1 MRAFIRILFENF
13 AEEVK
18 LSELTLRNPQ
28 IFTGFSH
35 LGNCQEFV
43 WFPPTERLVGKKL
56 PSKFYIKGLQCQND
70 LEGLML
76 RNDLFLH
83 TPSGEEYLVSNFQI
97 TDISDLKN
105 IKGFATDCYPLLEGF
120 PEAKSASIGQ
130 KIKIIKDTHLHA
142 FRAITAIIGS
152 VHSKKQVDIRLAREV
167 AYKLA
172 SDIVSNPDAVLNLIA
187 IKNFDDYT
195 FSHNINVATISM
207 MIAQALSLSPD
218 EIQTLGTGA
227 LLHDLGRLRISQHIL
242 SKEGQLTRLEFSE
255 IAKHPAIGINL
266 AGSSKSLDPNIA
278 TVILH
283 HHERFKGGG
292 YPHGQKGDRISL
304 AARICSVAD
313 VFDALTTDRPF
324 RKALSPYKAMSLM
337 LGQVRTQFDPEIFQ
351 VFLRQVSLY
360 PVGTIVELNTGQQAV
375 VVKANARS
383 LVQPTVKLIE
393 GTPGPEQVINL
404 ANTPGYFILRA
415 LLEVR

>member
-130 KIKIIKDTHLHA
+130 KITIAKDTHLHA
-142 FRAITAIIGS
+142 FRAKIG
-152 VHSKKQVDIRLAREV
+152 
-167 AYKLA
+167 
-172 SDIVSNPDAVLNLIA
+172 
-187 IKNFDDYT
+187 
-195 FSHNINVATISM
+195 
-207 MIAQALSLSPD
+207 
-218 EIQTLGTGA
+218 
-227 LLHDLGRLRISQHIL
+227 
-242 SKEGQLTRLEFSE
+242 
-255 IAKHPAIGINL
+255 
-266 AGSSKSLDPNIA
+266 
-278 TVILH
+278 
-283 HHERFKGGG
+283 
-292 YPHGQKGDRISL
+292 
-304 AARICSVAD
+304 
-313 VFDALTTDRPF
+313 
-324 RKALSPYKAMSLM
+324 
-337 LGQVRTQFDPEIFQ
+337 
-351 VFLRQVSLY
+351 
-360 PVGTIVELNTGQQAV
+360 
-375 VVKANARS
+375 
-383 LVQPTVKLIE
+383 
-393 GTPGPEQVINL
+393 
-404 ANTPGYFILRA
+404 RA
-415 LLEVR
+415 HV